1 MNASPFQATGRA
13 ATKSK
18 QAITVKMRVTGRFY
32 CSVEVDDAKDEDAIR
47 EAAEALFSDAD
58 FGQLSDIDGEAIC
71 FEDEDG
77 RVHRFGEED

>member
-18 QAITVKMRVTGRFY
+18 QTITVKMRVTGRFY

-47 EAAEALFSDAD
+47 RSCGSSAFR
-58 FGQLSDIDGEAIC
+58 C
-71 FEDEDG
+71 
-77 RVHRFGEED
+77 RFWSTL